1 VVHIEHCVFAE
12 ARLTIRRER
21 RKDAPKRKSENG
33 ILSAQPRAKP
43 ALISSGTHELCLAG
57 SHDAVV
63 LVPEL
68 SLSSPQRPLILSLH
82 GAGANA
88 HDATQPFRRLSDER
102 RIVVLAPNARGESWD
117 GIDGAW
123 GPDVDLIDAALHWV
137 FDRCAIDPAR
147 IAIAGF
153 SDGASYA
160 LSLGLANG
168 DLFSHVIAFSPGFL
182 PSTARHGKPKVF
194 VSHGSTDAL
203 FPSARCSGRIVSR
216 LTDDGYE
223 VRFEEFAGG
232 HSVPAAVAR
241 DSVDWLIR

>member
-1 VVHIEHCVFAE
+1 MVRIAHCTLAE
-12 ARLTIRRER
+12 ERLTIPRDR
-21 RKDAPKRKSENG
+21 RKNASKRKSENG
-33 ILSAQPRAKP
+33 ILSARPCVKP
-43 ALISSGTHELCLAG
+43 ALISSGIHELCLAG

-68 SLSSPQRPLILSLH
+68 SLSSPPRPLILSLH

-88 HDATQPFRRLSDER
+88 HDAIQPFRRLSDEKR
-102 RIVVLAPNARGESWD
+102 LLVLAPNARRESWD

-137 FDRCAIDPAR
+137 FDRCAIDHTR

-168 DLFSHVIAFSPGFL
+168 DLFSHIIAFSPGFL
-182 PSTARHGKPKVF
+182 RATTRQGKPKIF
-194 VSHGSTDAL
+194 VSHGSADAL
-203 FPSARCSGRIVSR
+203 FPLGRCSQRIVSR
-216 LTDDGYE
+216 LEHDGYD
-223 VRFEEFAGG
+223 VRFEEFEGG
-232 HSVPAAVAR
+232 HSVPPTVAR
-241 DSVDWLIR
+241 QAVDWIIS